1 VRTGTAPSRG
11 YVISVVVREVVLWL
25 GAVVGV
31 LCLVVAAAA
40 VFFGVTPLVF
50 RSGSMSPSIPT
61 GALALARTTPAG
73 DLSVGDVVSVIRADG
88 ERVTH
93 RLVSKKPASGGRWS
107 LVVKGD
113 ANSEPDPLPVV
124 TSAADRVFWSTPTL
138 GFVLQDVSK
147 PQFVFPAGA
156 LFGMLAVIGF
166 RPPLDRRLLRDPDDA
181 AVGDERTRDDHDH
194 GGGGGGGGGSGDPDA
209 GGRDDVSPRDGA
221 DHRDPGRH
229 VREDV
234 PALSAGEVGA
244 VYATRRS
251 EAHSRLRGP
260 AALGVATAL
269 AVTGATLGLHTTP
282 TLAAFNDTGSA
293 SGTFEASQV
302 PAPDTFTCTVVS
314 LNQIQFN
321 WTMPTTTWT
330 PTSFT
335 LTNVTNATSTQITP
349 GSSRTITV
357 SPPLVSVG
365 GLTKFVFT
373 IQSNL
378 GSASSVAAQTRTVT
392 AVLTLLPTCA

>member
-1 VRTGTAPSRG
+1 MRTGTAPSRG

-61 GALALARTTPAG
+61 GALALARTTPAD

-93 RLVSKKPASGGRWS
+93 RLVSKKPASDGRWS

-181 AVGDERTRDDHDH
+181 AVDDERTTDDHDGDGS
-194 GGGGGGGGGSGDPDA
+194 GGGPDTGDS
-209 GGRDDVSPRDGA
+209 DDVPPRDGA

-229 VREDV
+229 VREDA

-260 AALGVATAL
+260 AALGVATVL

-293 SGTFEASQV
+293 SGTFQASQV
-302 PAPDTFTCTVVS
+302 PAPDTFTCTVIS

-330 PTSFT
+330 PDSFT
-335 LTNVTNATSTQITP
+335 LTNVTNATSTPIAS
-349 GSSRTITV
+349 GSARTITV
-357 SPPLVSVG
+357 NPPLVSVG

-373 IQSNL
+373 IQANL
-378 GSASSVAAQTRTVT
+378 GSVSSVATQTRTVT